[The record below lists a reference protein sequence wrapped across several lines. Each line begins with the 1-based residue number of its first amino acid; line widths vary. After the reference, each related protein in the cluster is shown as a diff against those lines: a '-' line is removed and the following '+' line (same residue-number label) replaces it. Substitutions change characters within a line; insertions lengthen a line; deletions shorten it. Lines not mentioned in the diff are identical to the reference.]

1 MPARPRHEQSPSTRC
16 WRTDCPTPQAV
27 SVDTDHWRFG
37 RGPPALVRVGLGSQT
52 ARMTADVLSPALLHH
67 RTPVEFDFLRQAAFA
82 AVSHPGGR
90 PWRLWAVDRG
100 VELRADGLHGLPPG
114 GVGMQTIR
122 IAAGMALL
130 NMRLAVAAHGN
141 CPVTVLL
148 PDRSRPRVLAVL
160 RGGAP
165 ADAAPGERALF
176 ATALAVGRQA
186 PVVGPG
192 PVPQA
197 VLNGVRSAAETER
210 AWLRSIADAGE
221 RARIAEQVPA
231 IREYGTAGLLVVV
244 GSNHDAPAAHLHA
257 GQAAQR
263 IVLTSAMLGY
273 AAAVAAWPADL
284 RSAGTLPPSVGGP
297 GLFPQVL
304 MVVGRPDSP

>member
-1 MPARPRHEQSPSTRC
+1 MTRFCHDARPSSARAESIGTVRADGLPDVCGTCPSTR
-16 WRTDCPTPQAV
+16 TIGGSD
-27 SVDTDHWRFG
+27 G
-37 RGPPALVRVGLGSQT
+37 GPPALVRVGLGSQT

-160 RGGAP
+160 RGGA
-165 ADAAPGERALF
+165 AAA
-176 ATALAVGRQA
+176 QD
-186 PVVGPG
+186 
-192 PVPQA
+192 